1 MIFTNSKNNN
11 KDNGNGL
18 KNAHSGRRPHQKYKL
33 ELCADN
39 KEVECEIFP

>member
-1 MIFTNSKNNN
+1 MIFVNSNNVYN
-11 KDNGNGL
+11 ANGNGL
-18 KNAHSGRRPHQKYKL
+18 QNAYSWGRPHQKYKL